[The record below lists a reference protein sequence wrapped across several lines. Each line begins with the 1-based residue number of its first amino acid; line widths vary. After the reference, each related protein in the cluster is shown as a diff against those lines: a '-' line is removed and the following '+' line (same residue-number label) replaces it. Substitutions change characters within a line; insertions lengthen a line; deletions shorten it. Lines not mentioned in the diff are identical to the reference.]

1 MKLIHATFLL
11 SLLAA
16 ALHAPNPMPVK
27 GMVVLILIFSLWTI
41 CSK

>member
-16 ALHAPNPMPVK
+16 ALQAPNPTPVK
-27 GMVVLILIFSLWTI
+27 GTVVLILIFSLWAI
-41 CSK
+41 CTK